1 MTPEQLLN
9 SVEELLLSLGKSAAH
24 LVLRILFAALVLW
37 IGMKLIKY
45 VIKRFKKSKLFEKLD
60 IGLAVFLASAGKI
73 ALYIVL
79 FLTILSI
86 LGIETASFLAL
97 FTTGGVAISLAFQG
111 AVTNLAGGVMILLF
125 HPFRVDDYIE
135 TAEVAGTV
143 KEINV
148 LYTIIITPDN
158 KRITVPN
165 GSLTNTAITDYS
177 TETTRRVD
185 LVFSAAYA
193 SDIDQVKALILE
205 NALAHEKVL
214 RDPPPDA
221 RLKAQSPNALDFQL
235 RAWCN
240 PEDYWDVYFD
250 LNEDIKKAF
259 DEKGIEIPY
268 QQLDV
273 HMK

>member
-9 SVEELLLSLGKSAAH
+9 SAEELLLSLGKSAAH
-24 LVLRILFAALVLW
+24 FVLRILCAALVLW

-60 IGLAVFLASAGKI
+60 TGLAVFLASAGKI

-185 LVFSAAYA
+185 LVFSASYA

-214 RDPPPDA
+214 RDPLPDA